1 MANIEELKQYKDVE
15 KSILEATREYQDK
28 LRAIQP
34 DIKLSIHLSNV
45 ATPKPGCNYSLTDE
59 STVRITVYDKN
70 HLPF

>member
-1 MANIEELKQYKDVE
+1 MANIQELQQYKDVE
-15 KSILEATREYQDK
+15 KSILQATREYQDK

-45 ATPKPGCNYSLTDE
+45 STPKEGSNYCLTDE
-59 STVRITVYDKN
+59 STVRVTVYDKN